1 MVYCKLAQISF
12 RFFLIKSGSSF
23 TFLSTKYNTEVF
35 NPLKLKSKGPTLGL
49 GKGKAFGLPCFE
61 YLSINGPPG

>member
-12 RFFLIKSGSSF
+12 RFLLIKSGSF
-23 TFLSTKYNTEVF
+23 FKFLSIKYKTEVF
-35 NPLKLKSKGPTLGL
+35 NPLKLKSKGPTLGF
-49 GKGKAFGLPCFE
+49 GKGKAFELPSFE